1 MQNRLRICMIA
12 FMFAPFVGGAEARA
26 EKQARQLM
34 AQGHNVTMVTLRH
47 DKRWKKT
54 EMLNG
59 LPIVR
64 VGGLYN
70 RQGILRIGRLGHL
83 PIDLLM
89 FLTLWRLRHRFDVL
103 HSLQLSPLAAVAT
116 LVGKLAK
123 KPVVISIPSTGPGKK
138 QQAEDATLMADTL
151 TQTAFLKIAF
161 KDIVVGD
168 IAYLSQSALGG
179 NAIVRYLKKSQAF
192 YQVLSSR
199 SFPYML
205 ANGFRRDKLVLIPN
219 GVDATKFQPAPELRP
234 DPTQAERTI
243 LCVSRLQYPKGVDVL
258 LHAWGRMMHAS
269 AEWRTHLKPK
279 LLIAGEGP
287 LQAQLE
293 RMVTELD
300 IQESVEFLGL
310 QRNVIP
316 LLQRAW
322 GFVLPSRWEGM
333 PNALLEA
340 MAIGLPCVATRV
352 SGSEDIVKDGINGLL
367 VEPEEAHE
375 LAQALRRLI
384 EDTELAQ
391 QLSQEARATILRD
404 YQLQRIVEQ
413 CVALYRHAL
422 GQDTEI
428 QTLELEEVHK

>member
-1 MQNRLRICMIA
+1 MQDRLRICIIA
-12 FMFAPFVGGAEARA
+12 FMFAPFVGGAEVRA
-26 EKQARQLM
+26 EKLARQLM
-34 AQGHNVTMVTLRH
+34 AQGHKVTIVTLRH
-47 DKRWKKT
+47 EKHWLRT
-54 EMLNG
+54 ETLDG

-64 VGGLYN
+64 VGGLYS

-116 LVGKLAK
+116 LVGKWAK

-138 QQAEDATLMADTL
+138 QQTEDATLMADTL
-151 TQTAFLKIAF
+151 TQTDFLKVAF

-168 IAYLSQSALGG
+168 IAYLSKSAFGG
-179 NAIVRYLKKSQAF
+179 NAIVKFLRTSEAF

-199 SFPYML
+199 SYPYMI
-205 ANGFRRDKLVLIPN
+205 ANGFQRAKLVLIPN

-234 DPTQAERTI
+234 DPAQPERAI
-243 LCVSRLQYPKGVDVL
+243 LCVSRLQYPKGIDVL
-258 LHAWGRMMHAS
+258 LHAWGRMMHAP
-269 AEWRTHLKPK
+269 AEWRSHLQPK

-293 RMVTELD
+293 RIARELS
-300 IQESVEFLGL
+300 IQDSVEFLGL

-316 LLQRAW
+316 LLQRVW

-340 MAIGLPCVATRV
+340 MAVGLPCVATRV
-352 SGSEDIVKDGINGLL
+352 SGSEDIVNNGVNGLL
-367 VEPEEAHE
+367 VEPEQAEE
-375 LAQALRRLI
+375 LAQALRRII
-384 EDTELAQ
+384 EDTDFAQ
-391 QLSQEARATILRD
+391 QLSREARATILRD
-404 YQLQRIVEQ
+404 YQLNRIVEQ
-413 CVALYRHAL
+413 CVALYRSVL
-422 GQDTEI
+422 GREV
-428 QTLELEEVHK
+428 ELPTMEREEVSK